1 MRRILKIA
9 KAELFTLFYSPV
21 AWLILVAFTVQ
32 VGLKFTGLMADFVY
46 REDMGFGNGF
56 LTANL
61 LGGMFGLYNTVQ
73 QYLYLYMPL
82 LTMGLMSREFS
93 SGSIK
98 LLYSSPVTSS
108 QIVMGKFLAMMAY
121 GLVLLGTLILYIGY
135 AACVV
140 DNFAFAEA
148 LSGLLGL
155 YLLLCA
161 YAAIGLFVSCLT
173 SYQVV
178 AAIGTL
184 IILAVLN
191 YMNQVWQDIAFVRD
205 ITYWLCL
212 SGRTNEM
219 ISGLLCSEDILY
231 FVIVISMFLLLSI
244 LKLQSTRQRVSFSMV
259 WGKYLGV
266 VVIAMLLGFVTSRPV
281 MMCYYDATETKRN
294 TLTPN
299 SQEVMSKLEGGMTI
313 TTYVNFLDRDYY
325 IGMPNMV
332 NSDLERFKQYL
343 RFKPEIK
350 MKYVYYYDS
359 VSNNPWLDV
368 RFPNT
373 TAKEKAEQLADMRDL
388 NFKMFMAPEEL
399 KKKVDLSDEGNCFVR
414 IVERENGQ
422 KAFLRLF
429 DDMMK
434 FPSEAEMA
442 VTFKRFTMKLP
453 KVGFLT
459 GHGERSIDSDRAK
472 DYLFFSQLKNFRYSL
487 INQGFDVE
495 NVSLAGSSDIPD
507 DIEIVVIADL
517 TKPLEP
523 GEQEKLDR
531 YIARGGNLVIAG
543 EVGRQ
548 DVMNPLVEQFGVRFL
563 PGVLVQVK
571 QDIQPDLMIVN
582 ATPEAGEMSYFFQDM
597 LIGRNAKIV
606 MNGAAGLA
614 YTEDRGFKVTE
625 ILRTDTTGCW
635 NEMETRDFVND
646 SVILHTAAGE
656 VEAMHPV
663 ALALSRKVGDR
674 EQRIMIL
681 GDADCISNEE
691 FSIRRNL
698 RVMTANY
705 TLVTG
710 TFYWLSDEEA
720 PIDVRRPMGTDNKIH
735 LSRKAMP
742 YLKTACMG
750 IVPAILLIW
759 GVVLWMRRK
768 RK

>member
-1 MRRILKIA
+1 
-9 KAELFTLFYSPV
+9 
-21 AWLILVAFTVQ
+21 
-32 VGLKFTGLMADFVY
+32 
-46 REDMGFGNGF
+46 
-56 LTANL
+56 
-61 LGGMFGLYNTVQ
+61 
-73 QYLYLYMPL
+73 
-82 LTMGLMSREFS
+82 
-93 SGSIK
+93 
-98 LLYSSPVTSS
+98 
-108 QIVMGKFLAMMAY
+108 
-121 GLVLLGTLILYIGY
+121 
-135 AACVV
+135 
-140 DNFAFAEA
+140 
-148 LSGLLGL
+148 
-155 YLLLCA
+155 
-161 YAAIGLFVSCLT
+161 
-173 SYQVV
+173 
-178 AAIGTL
+178 
-184 IILAVLN
+184 
-191 YMNQVWQDIAFVRD
+191 
-205 ITYWLCL
+205 
-212 SGRTNEM
+212 
-219 ISGLLCSEDILY
+219 
-231 FVIVISMFLLLSI
+231 
-244 LKLQSTRQRVSFSMV
+244 
-259 WGKYLGV
+259 
-266 VVIAMLLGFVTSRPV
+266 
-281 MMCYYDATETKRN
+281 
-294 TLTPN
+294 
-299 SQEVMSKLEGGMTI
+299 MTI

-373 TAKEKAEQLADMRDL
+373 TTKEKAEQLADMRDL

-399 KKKVDLSDEGNCFVR
+399 KKKVDLSDEGNRFVR

-517 TKPLEP
+517 TKPLETK
-523 GEQEKLDR
+523 EQEKLDR

-543 EVGRQ
+543 EVGKQ

-571 QDIQPDLMIVN
+571 QDVQPDLMIVN

-646 SVILHTAAGE
+646 SVILNTAAGE
-656 VEAMHPV
+656 VEAMYPV

>member
-399 KKKVDLSDEGNCFVR
+399 KKKVDLSDEGNRFVR

-563 PGVLVQVK
+563 PGVLVQ
-571 QDIQPDLMIVN
+571 
-582 ATPEAGEMSYFFQDM
+582 
-597 LIGRNAKIV
+597 
-606 MNGAAGLA
+606 
-614 YTEDRGFKVTE
+614 GFKVTE

-646 SVILHTAAGE
+646 SVILNTVAGE
-656 VEAMHPV
+656 VEAMYPV